1 VNHGTRLEADLQSQA
16 SSSAQ
21 NNEFEG
27 SEQGKTQQGERH
39 PKVAAGSEQNGGEQ
53 TDSSGVSKFS
63 AYPAQT
69 GEREC
74 EQTLHNPQWL
84 KSILP
89 AASNGWWD
97 IRDKGNRM
105 TIKFR
110 WRDPDLQVVTLLRVT
125 SEQFEILKQSDY
137 ENARNMIKEQI
148 SLRLRDFSLDPAKC
162 DKALIVAQ
170 KLGIDLDVYQPFGVE
185 D

>member
-1 VNHGTRLEADLQSQA
+1 VNHGTGLEAALQSQA
-16 SSSAQ
+16 SSPAQ

-27 SEQGKTQQGERH
+27 SEQDKTQQGERR
-39 PKVAAGSEQNGGEQ
+39 PKVAAGSDQNGGEQ
-53 TDSSGVSKFS
+53 TDSSGVSKLS

-69 GEREC
+69 GEREG
-74 EQTLHNPQWL
+74 EQPLHNSQWL

-105 TIKFR
+105 TIKLR
-110 WRDPDLQVVTLLRVT
+110 WRDPVLQVVSLLRIT
-125 SEQFEILKQSDY
+125 CEQFEELKQSYY

-148 SLRLRDFSLDPAKC
+148 FLRLRDFSLDPAKR

-170 KLGIDLDVYQPFGVE
+170 KLGINIDEYQLPDVE

>member
-1 VNHGTRLEADLQSQA
+1 
-16 SSSAQ
+16 
-21 NNEFEG
+21 
-27 SEQGKTQQGERH
+27 
-39 PKVAAGSEQNGGEQ
+39 
-53 TDSSGVSKFS
+53 
-63 AYPAQT
+63 
-69 GEREC
+69 
-74 EQTLHNPQWL
+74 
-84 KSILP
+84 
-89 AASNGWWD
+89 
-97 IRDKGNRM
+97 M

-170 KLGIDLDVYQPFGVE
+170 KLGINIDEYQRPDVE